1 MIVKARVPLSV
12 AFVLCCAALSF
23 AQNTNPSNAVAST
36 GLNPILLIGG
46 GVALVLAGLVV
57 GFAIG
62 RSSAKKN

>member
-1 MIVKARVPLSV
+1 MMVTARVVWLLT
-12 AFVLCCAALSF
+12 FVLCCAALGF
-23 AQNTNPSNAVAST
+23 AQNTNPTNAVATT